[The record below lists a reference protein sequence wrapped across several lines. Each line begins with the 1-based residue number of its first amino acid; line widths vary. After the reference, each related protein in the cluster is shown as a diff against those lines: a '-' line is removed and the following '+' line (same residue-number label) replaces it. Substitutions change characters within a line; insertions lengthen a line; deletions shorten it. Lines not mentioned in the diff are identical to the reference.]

1 MAALPTLFKAD
12 ARRNANLTAMLQ
24 LLFAFRH
31 GHTLGQ
37 LMSSIHDSPA
47 VIAPRSVRH
56 HPYFWPL
63 VALLLLGLLWG
74 YNWVVMKG
82 GLSEIAALWFGA
94 LRTIIPAVLL
104 LLLLPATGRSLRPPP
119 MHYVIPLGLL
129 QTAGFVGFMM
139 WALQTGAAGE
149 TAVIVFTMPLWLMLM
164 AHVVLH
170 ERLTRRQWL
179 ALGIAGMGLFF
190 MIAPWRGHLAIGASL
205 FAVLSGLT
213 WAGGSIWQKK
223 FGRRYRLDLL
233 NVTAWQMLFG
243 GFAILL
249 AAVILEP
256 WHAEWT
262 PHLWWV
268 LFYNIVP
275 SGALGWLL
283 WIYALHNLPT
293 RIAGFGSLLIP
304 SVGVLGA
311 WIQLGERPGLFEL
324 IGIILILTALLL
336 SLISRRN

>member
-262 PHLWWV
+262 SHLLWV

-275 SGALGWLL
+275 AGALGWLL